1 MKRLNKQQEDLLERV
16 FSGEVGPDD
25 EGNVLRACEDP
36 VFKEELRQ
44 RTALRRALR
53 QQKEAS
59 PVRKEL
65 KDIRHR
71 VYQRQAAIRR
81 RTFIT
86 SAAAVALILIMVGIP
101 KSRDAILNLF
111 RGGESSPLTMAEL
124 VALPRDMANAS
135 QGVDV
140 GEGPYKEGKLKFG
153 KKQYPEAIADLEKV
167 STDSKY
173 YQVSRFLLA
182 HCYLITG
189 KNIPIAVQIFEKFLA
204 LNADEILQGE
214 YVLDPEKLR
223 WNLTL
228 AYRSNNQ
235 MNLYRKELQAFADD
249 PISPYQ
255 EKAKELLKID
265 F

>member
-1 MKRLNKQQEDLLERV
+1 MKRLNKQQEDLLEHV
-16 FSGEVGPDD
+16 FSGEIGPDD
-25 EGNVLRACEDP
+25 KESVLRACDDP

-44 RTALRRALR
+44 RTALRKALR

-65 KDIRHR
+65 KDIRQR

-81 RTFIT
+81 RIFVS
-86 SAAAVALILIMVGIP
+86 SAAAIALIIVIAGLP
-101 KSRDAILNLF
+101 NSRDTILNWI
-111 RGGESSPLTMAEL
+111 RGGDSSPLMITEL

-140 GEGPYKEGKLKFG
+140 GEGPYKDGKLKFG
-153 KKQYPEAIADLEKV
+153 KKQYTEAVPELEKV

-189 KNIPIAVQIFEKFLA
+189 KNIPMAIQIFEKFLT
-204 LNADEILQGE
+204 LNNDELLQGE
-214 YVLDPEKLR
+214 YVLDSEKLR

-228 AYRSNNQ
+228 AYYANNQ
-235 MNLYRKELQAFADD
+235 TELFRKQLQAFADD

-255 EKAKELLKID
+255 EKAKELLKGN
-265 F
+265 